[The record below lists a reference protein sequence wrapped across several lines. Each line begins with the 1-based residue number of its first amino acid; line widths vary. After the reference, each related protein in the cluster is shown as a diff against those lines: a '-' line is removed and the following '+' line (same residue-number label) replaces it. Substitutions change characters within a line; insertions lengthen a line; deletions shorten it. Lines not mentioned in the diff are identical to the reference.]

1 MHPVID
7 IRNVHRIFESVA
19 GCAHILHNVSLAVN
33 PGEFVAITGPSGSGK
48 STLMNILGCLDK
60 PTAGDYYLQ
69 GLNVAELDD
78 EELTE
83 VRALSIGFV
92 FQSFNLLPRLSV
104 IENVMLP
111 LAYTN
116 VPRSQREMR
125 AVHALQAVT
134 LPVDHWDHRI
144 SELSGGQ
151 MQRVA
156 IARALVNDPPI
167 ILADEPTGN
176 TDSAT
181 GALVMETFHKL
192 QKRGKTIVLI
202 THDPGIAAE
211 ADRAVTI
218 RDGRIHDGAYI
229 PHAPRTLRS
238 AVDSL
243 PRFPPPPTRRKER
256 WHERP
261 RSHPEALH
269 SLEANKGR
277 SLLTITGI
285 VIGIASVIA
294 MTSLIGGIQN
304 STVNSLGLNAARMV
318 QIYSSQEL
326 TESDIEKLQK
336 LVPQIEQIGIV
347 DSAYTEYKTGDK
359 SYTVM
364 AQGVDSDMLDAVG
377 ASKLVAGRTYSR
389 AESQS
394 GSRVALI
401 SRGGADQLYGNEQDA
416 LGKTIKVSNGEVQ
429 IVGVIDGGND
439 SMGSLTLYMP
449 RETISGLFGDEN
461 PSFPSVTALAAE
473 GTDMDELCKTIESKV
488 RAMKGIEEEDEYDS
502 VSATSMKSAI
512 DALNSFMGAFSLIM
526 GAVASISLL
535 VGGIGIMNMMLT
547 NVTERIREIGI
558 RRALAQV
565 VAISPRSFWPSPRR
579 CASPAD
585 CWVS

>member
-1 MHPVID
+1 M
-7 IRNVHRIFESVA
+7 S
-19 GCAHILHNVSLAVN
+19 
-33 PGEFVAITGPSGSGK
+33 
-48 STLMNILGCLDK
+48 
-60 PTAGDYYLQ
+60 
-69 GLNVAELDD
+69 
-78 EELTE
+78 
-83 VRALSIGFV
+83 
-92 FQSFNLLPRLSV
+92 
-104 IENVMLP
+104 
-111 LAYTN
+111 
-116 VPRSQREMR
+116 
-125 AVHALQAVT
+125 
-134 LPVDHWDHRI
+134 
-144 SELSGGQ
+144 
-151 MQRVA
+151 
-156 IARALVNDPPI
+156 ARD
-167 ILADEPTGN
+167 
-176 TDSAT
+176 
-181 GALVMETFHKL
+181 
-192 QKRGKTIVLI
+192 LI
-202 THDPGIAAE
+202 Q
-211 ADRAVTI
+211 
-218 RDGRIHDGAYI
+218 
-229 PHAPRTLRS
+229 
-238 AVDSL
+238 
-243 PRFPPPPTRRKER
+243 
-256 WHERP
+256 
-261 RSHPEALH
+261 EALH

-277 SLLTITGI
+277 SLLTILGI

-304 STVNSLGLNAARMV
+304 SLVNSLGLNAARMV

-364 AQGVDSDMLDAVG
+364 AQGVDSDMLGAVG
-377 ASKLVAGRTYSR
+377 ASKLVAGRTYSQ

-401 SRGGADQLYGNEQDA
+401 SRNGADQLYGNEQDA

-429 IVGVIDGGND
+429 IVGVIDGGSD

-547 NVTERIREIGI
+547 NVSERIREIGI
-558 RRALAQV
+558 RRALGASRRDIAAQFFGRV
-565 VAISPRSFWPSPRR
+565 LGAVRHRRTIGCPDWLSAGMGTHVLCRKLGYHERVWSYRDDHAKLLHYDSVDRVCRIGRHRRNLWLLSRSTRGKARPGGVPTLPVSHHQQVA
-579 CASPAD
+579 
-585 CWVS
+585 VN

>member
-1 MHPVID
+1 M
-7 IRNVHRIFESVA
+7 S
-19 GCAHILHNVSLAVN
+19 
-33 PGEFVAITGPSGSGK
+33 
-48 STLMNILGCLDK
+48 
-60 PTAGDYYLQ
+60 
-69 GLNVAELDD
+69 
-78 EELTE
+78 
-83 VRALSIGFV
+83 
-92 FQSFNLLPRLSV
+92 
-104 IENVMLP
+104 
-111 LAYTN
+111 
-116 VPRSQREMR
+116 
-125 AVHALQAVT
+125 
-134 LPVDHWDHRI
+134 
-144 SELSGGQ
+144 
-151 MQRVA
+151 
-156 IARALVNDPPI
+156 ARD
-167 ILADEPTGN
+167 
-176 TDSAT
+176 
-181 GALVMETFHKL
+181 
-192 QKRGKTIVLI
+192 LI
-202 THDPGIAAE
+202 Q
-211 ADRAVTI
+211 
-218 RDGRIHDGAYI
+218 
-229 PHAPRTLRS
+229 
-238 AVDSL
+238 
-243 PRFPPPPTRRKER
+243 
-256 WHERP
+256 
-261 RSHPEALH
+261 EALH

-277 SLLTITGI
+277 SLLTILGI

-304 STVNSLGLNAARMV
+304 SLVNSLGLNAARMV

-364 AQGVDSDMLDAVG
+364 AQGVDSNMLDAVG
-377 ASKLVAGRTYSR
+377 ASKLVAGRTYSQ

-429 IVGVIDGGND
+429 IVGVIDGGSD

-449 RETISGLFGDEN
+449 RETIAGLFGDEN
-461 PSFPSVTALAAE
+461 PSFPSVTALVAE

-488 RAMKGIEEEDEYDS
+488 RAMKSIEEEEDEYDS

-558 RRALAQV
+558 RRALGASRRDITAQFLAESSALCV
-565 VAISPRSFWPSPRR
+565 TGGLLGVLIGYLLAWGLAMFAAGSGILGELGASGQIIPSFSIATVLLAFAVSVGIGVIFGFYPARR
-579 CASPAD
+579 AAKLDPVECLRYQ
-585 CWVS
+585 

>member
-1 MHPVID
+1 M
-7 IRNVHRIFESVA
+7 S
-19 GCAHILHNVSLAVN
+19 
-33 PGEFVAITGPSGSGK
+33 
-48 STLMNILGCLDK
+48 
-60 PTAGDYYLQ
+60 
-69 GLNVAELDD
+69 
-78 EELTE
+78 
-83 VRALSIGFV
+83 
-92 FQSFNLLPRLSV
+92 
-104 IENVMLP
+104 
-111 LAYTN
+111 
-116 VPRSQREMR
+116 
-125 AVHALQAVT
+125 
-134 LPVDHWDHRI
+134 
-144 SELSGGQ
+144 
-151 MQRVA
+151 
-156 IARALVNDPPI
+156 ARD
-167 ILADEPTGN
+167 
-176 TDSAT
+176 
-181 GALVMETFHKL
+181 
-192 QKRGKTIVLI
+192 LI
-202 THDPGIAAE
+202 Q
-211 ADRAVTI
+211 
-218 RDGRIHDGAYI
+218 
-229 PHAPRTLRS
+229 
-238 AVDSL
+238 
-243 PRFPPPPTRRKER
+243 
-256 WHERP
+256 
-261 RSHPEALH
+261 EALH
-269 SLEANKGR
+269 SLEANKWR
-277 SLLTITGI
+277 SLLTILGI

-304 STVNSLGLNAARMV
+304 GLVNSLGLNAARMV

-377 ASKLVAGRTYSR
+377 ASKLVAGRTYSQ

-401 SRGGADQLYGNEQDA
+401 SRNGADQLYGNEQDA

-429 IVGVIDGGND
+429 IVGVIDGGSD

-488 RAMKGIEEEDEYDS
+488 RAMKGIAEEDEYDS

-558 RRALAQV
+558 RRALGASRRDITAQF
-565 VAISPRSFWPSPRR
+565 SPSPRR

-585 CWVS
+585 YWVS

>member
-1 MHPVID
+1 M
-7 IRNVHRIFESVA
+7 S
-19 GCAHILHNVSLAVN
+19 
-33 PGEFVAITGPSGSGK
+33 
-48 STLMNILGCLDK
+48 
-60 PTAGDYYLQ
+60 
-69 GLNVAELDD
+69 
-78 EELTE
+78 
-83 VRALSIGFV
+83 
-92 FQSFNLLPRLSV
+92 
-104 IENVMLP
+104 
-111 LAYTN
+111 
-116 VPRSQREMR
+116 
-125 AVHALQAVT
+125 
-134 LPVDHWDHRI
+134 
-144 SELSGGQ
+144 
-151 MQRVA
+151 
-156 IARALVNDPPI
+156 ARD
-167 ILADEPTGN
+167 
-176 TDSAT
+176 
-181 GALVMETFHKL
+181 
-192 QKRGKTIVLI
+192 LI
-202 THDPGIAAE
+202 Q
-211 ADRAVTI
+211 
-218 RDGRIHDGAYI
+218 
-229 PHAPRTLRS
+229 
-238 AVDSL
+238 
-243 PRFPPPPTRRKER
+243 
-256 WHERP
+256 
-261 RSHPEALH
+261 EALH

-277 SLLTITGI
+277 SLLTILGI

-304 STVNSLGLNAARMV
+304 SLVNSLGLNAARMV

-377 ASKLVAGRTYSR
+377 ASKLVAGRTYSQ

-401 SRGGADQLYGNEQDA
+401 SRNGADQLYGNEQDA

-429 IVGVIDGGND
+429 IVGVIDGGSD
-439 SMGSLTLYMP
+439 FMGSLTLYMP

-488 RAMKGIEEEDEYDS
+488 RAMKGIEEDGYDS

-512 DALNSFMGAFSLIM
+512 DALNSFIGAFSLIM

-558 RRALAQV
+558 RRALGASRRDITTQFLAESSALCV
-565 VAISPRSFWPSPRR
+565 TGGLLGVLIGYLLAWGLTFFAASSGIMSEFGATGTITPSFSITTALIAFAVSVGIGVIFGFYPARR
-579 CASPAD
+579 AAKLDPVECLRYQ
-585 CWVS
+585 

>member
-1 MHPVID
+1 M
-7 IRNVHRIFESVA
+7 S
-19 GCAHILHNVSLAVN
+19 
-33 PGEFVAITGPSGSGK
+33 
-48 STLMNILGCLDK
+48 
-60 PTAGDYYLQ
+60 
-69 GLNVAELDD
+69 
-78 EELTE
+78 
-83 VRALSIGFV
+83 
-92 FQSFNLLPRLSV
+92 
-104 IENVMLP
+104 
-111 LAYTN
+111 
-116 VPRSQREMR
+116 
-125 AVHALQAVT
+125 
-134 LPVDHWDHRI
+134 
-144 SELSGGQ
+144 
-151 MQRVA
+151 
-156 IARALVNDPPI
+156 ARD
-167 ILADEPTGN
+167 
-176 TDSAT
+176 
-181 GALVMETFHKL
+181 
-192 QKRGKTIVLI
+192 LI
-202 THDPGIAAE
+202 Q
-211 ADRAVTI
+211 
-218 RDGRIHDGAYI
+218 
-229 PHAPRTLRS
+229 
-238 AVDSL
+238 
-243 PRFPPPPTRRKER
+243 
-256 WHERP
+256 
-261 RSHPEALH
+261 EALH

-277 SLLTITGI
+277 SLLTILGI

-304 STVNSLGLNAARMV
+304 SLVNSLGLNAARMV

-377 ASKLVAGRTYSR
+377 AGKLVAGRTYSQ

-429 IVGVIDGGND
+429 IVGGSD

-488 RAMKGIEEEDEYDS
+488 RAMKGIAEDDEYDS

-558 RRALAQV
+558 RRALGASRRDITAQFLAESSALCV
-565 VAISPRSFWPSPRR
+565 TGGLLGVLIGYLLAWGLAMFASGSGILGEHGASGQITPSFSIATVLLAFAVSVGIGVIFGFYPARR
-579 CASPAD
+579 AAKLNPVECLRYQ
-585 CWVS
+585 

>member
-1 MHPVID
+1 M
-7 IRNVHRIFESVA
+7 S
-19 GCAHILHNVSLAVN
+19 
-33 PGEFVAITGPSGSGK
+33 
-48 STLMNILGCLDK
+48 
-60 PTAGDYYLQ
+60 
-69 GLNVAELDD
+69 
-78 EELTE
+78 
-83 VRALSIGFV
+83 
-92 FQSFNLLPRLSV
+92 
-104 IENVMLP
+104 
-111 LAYTN
+111 
-116 VPRSQREMR
+116 
-125 AVHALQAVT
+125 
-134 LPVDHWDHRI
+134 
-144 SELSGGQ
+144 
-151 MQRVA
+151 
-156 IARALVNDPPI
+156 ARD
-167 ILADEPTGN
+167 
-176 TDSAT
+176 
-181 GALVMETFHKL
+181 
-192 QKRGKTIVLI
+192 LI
-202 THDPGIAAE
+202 Q
-211 ADRAVTI
+211 
-218 RDGRIHDGAYI
+218 
-229 PHAPRTLRS
+229 
-238 AVDSL
+238 
-243 PRFPPPPTRRKER
+243 
-256 WHERP
+256 
-261 RSHPEALH
+261 EALH

-277 SLLTITGI
+277 SLLTILGI

-304 STVNSLGLNAARMV
+304 SLVNSLGLNAARMV

-364 AQGVDSDMLDAVG
+364 AQGVDSEMLDAVG
-377 ASKLVAGRTYSR
+377 AGKLVAGRTYSQ

-429 IVGVIDGGND
+429 IVGVIDGGSD

-488 RAMKGIEEEDEYDS
+488 RAIKDIEEDEYDS

-558 RRALAQV
+558 RRALGASRRDITAQFLAESSALCV
-565 VAISPRSFWPSPRR
+565 TGGLLGVLIGYLLAWGLTFFAASSGIMSELGATGTITPSFSITTVLIAFAVSVGIGVIFGFYPARR
-579 CASPAD
+579 AAKLDPVECLRYQ
-585 CWVS
+585 

>member
-1 MHPVID
+1 M
-7 IRNVHRIFESVA
+7 S
-19 GCAHILHNVSLAVN
+19 
-33 PGEFVAITGPSGSGK
+33 
-48 STLMNILGCLDK
+48 
-60 PTAGDYYLQ
+60 
-69 GLNVAELDD
+69 
-78 EELTE
+78 
-83 VRALSIGFV
+83 
-92 FQSFNLLPRLSV
+92 
-104 IENVMLP
+104 
-111 LAYTN
+111 
-116 VPRSQREMR
+116 
-125 AVHALQAVT
+125 
-134 LPVDHWDHRI
+134 
-144 SELSGGQ
+144 
-151 MQRVA
+151 
-156 IARALVNDPPI
+156 ARD
-167 ILADEPTGN
+167 
-176 TDSAT
+176 
-181 GALVMETFHKL
+181 
-192 QKRGKTIVLI
+192 LI
-202 THDPGIAAE
+202 Q
-211 ADRAVTI
+211 
-218 RDGRIHDGAYI
+218 
-229 PHAPRTLRS
+229 
-238 AVDSL
+238 
-243 PRFPPPPTRRKER
+243 
-256 WHERP
+256 
-261 RSHPEALH
+261 EALH

-277 SLLTITGI
+277 SLLTILGI

-304 STVNSLGLNAARMV
+304 SLVNSLGLNAARMV

-364 AQGVDSDMLDAVG
+364 AQGVDSNMLDAVG
-377 ASKLVAGRTYSR
+377 ASKLVAGRTYSQ

-429 IVGVIDGGND
+429 IVGVIDGGSD

-449 RETISGLFGDEN
+449 RETIAGLFGDEN
-461 PSFPSVTALAAE
+461 PSCPSVTALAAE

-488 RAMKGIEEEDEYDS
+488 RAMKGIAEEDEYDS

-558 RRALAQV
+558 RRAQGASRRDITALILAESSALCV
-565 VAISPRSFWPSPRR
+565 TGGLLGVLIGYLLGWH
-579 CASPAD
+579 D
-585 CWVS
+585 

>member
-1 MHPVID
+1 M
-7 IRNVHRIFESVA
+7 S
-19 GCAHILHNVSLAVN
+19 
-33 PGEFVAITGPSGSGK
+33 
-48 STLMNILGCLDK
+48 
-60 PTAGDYYLQ
+60 
-69 GLNVAELDD
+69 
-78 EELTE
+78 
-83 VRALSIGFV
+83 
-92 FQSFNLLPRLSV
+92 
-104 IENVMLP
+104 
-111 LAYTN
+111 
-116 VPRSQREMR
+116 
-125 AVHALQAVT
+125 
-134 LPVDHWDHRI
+134 
-144 SELSGGQ
+144 
-151 MQRVA
+151 
-156 IARALVNDPPI
+156 ARD
-167 ILADEPTGN
+167 
-176 TDSAT
+176 
-181 GALVMETFHKL
+181 
-192 QKRGKTIVLI
+192 LI
-202 THDPGIAAE
+202 Q
-211 ADRAVTI
+211 
-218 RDGRIHDGAYI
+218 
-229 PHAPRTLRS
+229 
-238 AVDSL
+238 
-243 PRFPPPPTRRKER
+243 
-256 WHERP
+256 
-261 RSHPEALH
+261 EALH

-277 SLLTITGI
+277 SLLTILGI

-304 STVNSLGLNAARMV
+304 SLVNSLGLNAARMV

-377 ASKLVAGRTYSR
+377 ASKLVAGRTYSQ

-429 IVGVIDGGND
+429 IVGVIDGGSD

-473 GTDMDELCKTIESKV
+473 STDMDELCKTIESKV
-488 RAMKGIEEEDEYDS
+488 RAMKGIEEDEYDS
-502 VSATSMKSAI
+502 VSTTSMKSAI

-558 RRALAQV
+558 RRALGASRRDITAQFLAESSALCV
-565 VAISPRSFWPSPRR
+565 TGGLLGILIGYLLAWGLAMFAASSGIMSEFGATGTITPSFSITTMLIAFAVSVGIGVIFGFYPARR
-579 CASPAD
+579 AAKLDPVECLRYQ
-585 CWVS
+585 

>member
-1 MHPVID
+1 M
-7 IRNVHRIFESVA
+7 S
-19 GCAHILHNVSLAVN
+19 
-33 PGEFVAITGPSGSGK
+33 
-48 STLMNILGCLDK
+48 
-60 PTAGDYYLQ
+60 
-69 GLNVAELDD
+69 
-78 EELTE
+78 
-83 VRALSIGFV
+83 
-92 FQSFNLLPRLSV
+92 
-104 IENVMLP
+104 
-111 LAYTN
+111 
-116 VPRSQREMR
+116 
-125 AVHALQAVT
+125 
-134 LPVDHWDHRI
+134 
-144 SELSGGQ
+144 
-151 MQRVA
+151 
-156 IARALVNDPPI
+156 ARD
-167 ILADEPTGN
+167 
-176 TDSAT
+176 
-181 GALVMETFHKL
+181 
-192 QKRGKTIVLI
+192 LI
-202 THDPGIAAE
+202 Q
-211 ADRAVTI
+211 
-218 RDGRIHDGAYI
+218 
-229 PHAPRTLRS
+229 
-238 AVDSL
+238 
-243 PRFPPPPTRRKER
+243 
-256 WHERP
+256 
-261 RSHPEALH
+261 EALH

-277 SLLTITGI
+277 SLLTILGI

-304 STVNSLGLNAARMV
+304 SLVNSLGLNAARMV

-377 ASKLVAGRTYSR
+377 ANKLVAGRTYSL

-401 SRGGADQLYGNEQDA
+401 SRNGADQLYGNEQDA
-416 LGKTIKVSNGEVQ
+416 VGKTIKVSNGEVQ
-429 IVGVIDGGND
+429 IVGVIDGGSD

-488 RAMKGIEEEDEYDS
+488 RAMKGIAEDDEYDS

-526 GAVASISLL
+526 SAVASISLL

-558 RRALAQV
+558 RRALGAGRRDITAQFLAESSALCV
-565 VAISPRSFWPSPRR
+565 TGGLLGVLIGYLLAWGLTFFAASSGIMSEFGATGTITPSFSITTVLIAFAVSVGIGVIFGFYPARR
-579 CASPAD
+579 AAKLDPVECLRYQ
-585 CWVS
+585 

>member
-1 MHPVID
+1 M
-7 IRNVHRIFESVA
+7 S
-19 GCAHILHNVSLAVN
+19 
-33 PGEFVAITGPSGSGK
+33 
-48 STLMNILGCLDK
+48 
-60 PTAGDYYLQ
+60 
-69 GLNVAELDD
+69 
-78 EELTE
+78 
-83 VRALSIGFV
+83 
-92 FQSFNLLPRLSV
+92 
-104 IENVMLP
+104 
-111 LAYTN
+111 
-116 VPRSQREMR
+116 
-125 AVHALQAVT
+125 
-134 LPVDHWDHRI
+134 
-144 SELSGGQ
+144 
-151 MQRVA
+151 
-156 IARALVNDPPI
+156 ARD
-167 ILADEPTGN
+167 
-176 TDSAT
+176 
-181 GALVMETFHKL
+181 
-192 QKRGKTIVLI
+192 LI
-202 THDPGIAAE
+202 Q
-211 ADRAVTI
+211 
-218 RDGRIHDGAYI
+218 
-229 PHAPRTLRS
+229 
-238 AVDSL
+238 
-243 PRFPPPPTRRKER
+243 
-256 WHERP
+256 
-261 RSHPEALH
+261 EALH

-277 SLLTITGI
+277 SLLTILGI

-304 STVNSLGLNAARMV
+304 SLVNSLGLNAARMV

-377 ASKLVAGRTYSR
+377 AGKLVAGRTYFQ

-401 SRGGADQLYGNEQDA
+401 SRNGADQLYGNEQDA

-429 IVGVIDGGND
+429 IVGVIDGGSD

-488 RAMKGIEEEDEYDS
+488 RAMKGIEEDEYDS

-558 RRALAQV
+558 RRALGASRRDITAQFLAESSALCV
-565 VAISPRSFWPSPRR
+565 TGGLLGVLIGYLLAWGLTFFAASSGIMSEFGATGTITPSFSITTVLIAFAVSVGIGVIFGFYPARR
-579 CASPAD
+579 AAKLDPVECLRYQ
-585 CWVS
+585 

>member
-1 MHPVID
+1 M
-7 IRNVHRIFESVA
+7 S
-19 GCAHILHNVSLAVN
+19 
-33 PGEFVAITGPSGSGK
+33 
-48 STLMNILGCLDK
+48 
-60 PTAGDYYLQ
+60 
-69 GLNVAELDD
+69 
-78 EELTE
+78 
-83 VRALSIGFV
+83 
-92 FQSFNLLPRLSV
+92 
-104 IENVMLP
+104 
-111 LAYTN
+111 
-116 VPRSQREMR
+116 
-125 AVHALQAVT
+125 
-134 LPVDHWDHRI
+134 
-144 SELSGGQ
+144 
-151 MQRVA
+151 
-156 IARALVNDPPI
+156 ARD
-167 ILADEPTGN
+167 
-176 TDSAT
+176 
-181 GALVMETFHKL
+181 
-192 QKRGKTIVLI
+192 LI
-202 THDPGIAAE
+202 Q
-211 ADRAVTI
+211 
-218 RDGRIHDGAYI
+218 
-229 PHAPRTLRS
+229 
-238 AVDSL
+238 
-243 PRFPPPPTRRKER
+243 
-256 WHERP
+256 
-261 RSHPEALH
+261 EALH

-277 SLLTITGI
+277 SLLTILGI

-304 STVNSLGLNAARMV
+304 SLVNSLGLNAARMV

-377 ASKLVAGRTYSR
+377 ASKLVAGRTYSQ

-488 RAMKGIEEEDEYDS
+488 RAMKGIEEDDEYDS

-558 RRALAQV
+558 RRALGASRRDITEQFLAESSALCV
-565 VAISPRSFWPSPRR
+565 TGGLLGVLIGYLLAWGLALFAARSGHS
-579 CASPAD
+579 
-585 CWVS
+585 

>member
-1 MHPVID
+1 M
-7 IRNVHRIFESVA
+7 S
-19 GCAHILHNVSLAVN
+19 
-33 PGEFVAITGPSGSGK
+33 
-48 STLMNILGCLDK
+48 
-60 PTAGDYYLQ
+60 
-69 GLNVAELDD
+69 
-78 EELTE
+78 
-83 VRALSIGFV
+83 
-92 FQSFNLLPRLSV
+92 
-104 IENVMLP
+104 
-111 LAYTN
+111 
-116 VPRSQREMR
+116 
-125 AVHALQAVT
+125 
-134 LPVDHWDHRI
+134 
-144 SELSGGQ
+144 
-151 MQRVA
+151 
-156 IARALVNDPPI
+156 ARD
-167 ILADEPTGN
+167 
-176 TDSAT
+176 
-181 GALVMETFHKL
+181 
-192 QKRGKTIVLI
+192 LI
-202 THDPGIAAE
+202 Q
-211 ADRAVTI
+211 
-218 RDGRIHDGAYI
+218 
-229 PHAPRTLRS
+229 
-238 AVDSL
+238 
-243 PRFPPPPTRRKER
+243 
-256 WHERP
+256 
-261 RSHPEALH
+261 EALH

-277 SLLTITGI
+277 SLLTILGI

-304 STVNSLGLNAARMV
+304 TLVNSLGLNAARMV

-377 ASKLVAGRTYSR
+377 ASKLVAGRTYSQ

-401 SRGGADQLYGNEQDA
+401 SRGGAEQLYGNEQDA

-429 IVGVIDGGND
+429 IVGVIDGGSD

-449 RETISGLFGDEN
+449 RETIAGLFGDEN

-488 RAMKGIEEEDEYDS
+488 RAMKGIEEEEYDS

-558 RRALAQV
+558 RRALGASRRDITAQFLAESSALCV
-565 VAISPRSFWPSPRR
+565 TGGLLGVLIGYLLAWGLTFFAASSGIMSEFGATRTITPSFSITTVLVAFAVSVGIGVIFGFYPARR
-579 CASPAD
+579 AAKLDPVECLRYQ
-585 CWVS
+585 